1 MSEVTAVVPVVS
13 IINNQIV
20 TTSLNVAEVFE
31 KQHKDVLKAI
41 RNLGIPDD
49 FRERNFAPNKI
60 KVLNNPSGEEISHYH
75 LTRDGFTILAFGFTG
90 KKAMKFKL
98 AYIDAFNRMEAE
110 LTKRGAIPQGQP
122 APCSIPAAKPAPGFK
137 RCSRCGEVRP
147 VDEFFRNISRPDG
160 LQHYCKFCTKKIA
173 QEYAEKNRRK
183 NLQAVQAQDSNQLVA
198 PEKGRDDVDPYVLKM
213 MDLTRK
219 IMESNNQFRAQLPF
233 TLMNMVQSIEADALV
248 INQIRN
254 GWKDIRTCIEA
265 MTKGR

>member
-1 MSEVTAVVPVVS
+1 MTQVNAVVPVVS
-13 IINNQIV
+13 IVSNHIT
-20 TTSLNVAEVFE
+20 TTSLNVAEVFG
-31 KQHKDVLKAI
+31 KRHDHVLRDIEA
-41 RNLGIPDD
+41 LDIPDE
-49 FRERNFAPNKI
+49 FRLPNF
-60 KVLNNPSGEEISHYH
+60 GEISYKDSYGRDQAAVKM
-75 LTRDGFTILAFGFTG
+75 TRDGFTILAFGFTG

-98 AYIDAFNRMEAE
+98 AYIEAFNRMEAE

-160 LQHYCKFCTKKIA
+160 LQHYCKFCRKKIA

-183 NLQAVQAQDSNQLVA
+183 NLQAVQAQDSNHLVA
-198 PEKGRDDVDPYVLKM
+198 PEKERDDIDPYILKM